1 MKEFSGKTFLIAGA
15 SSGIGKSAAEY
26 LTKELGANVVLV
38 ARREEVLQK
47 LASALPGNN
56 LAVAYDFMD
65 LEHVREIF
73 EQCEKAGIMLDGCI
87 YSAGIAPLFT
97 LKENETE
104 HMLETMTI
112 NALAFAEIG
121 KCLLNSG
128 CVKEGASVVAISS
141 IVSMVTTNRQSAY
154 AASKS
159 MLNTY
164 VKYFAKEALGKLRVN
179 AVLLGAVETELI
191 EKLREKS
198 ENFDEKMKKNYP
210 LGIIPVEKV
219 SKLIKYL
226 LSDDSSY
233 MTGSLVQ
240 MDGGFLVS

>member
-15 SSGIGKSAAEY
+15 SSGIGKKTAEY
-26 LTKELGANVVLV
+26 LTEELGANVVLV
-38 ARREEVLQK
+38 ARREDILREM
-47 LASALPGNN
+47 AAELPGNN

-65 LEHVREIF
+65 LDHVGTVFDE
-73 EQCEKAGIMLDGCI
+73 CEKAGIMLDGCI

-112 NALAFAEIG
+112 NALAFAEVG
-121 KCLLNSG
+121 KCLLNSC

-179 AVLLGAVETELI
+179 AVLPGIVETEMYQ
-191 EKLREKS
+191 KLREQS
-198 ENFDEKMKKNYP
+198 DNLDEKTKKNQP
-210 LGIIPVEKV
+210 LGIIPADRV
-219 SKLIKYL
+219 SKMAAFL
-226 LSDDSSY
+226 LSDSADY
-233 MTGSLVQ
+233 ITGSLFHV
-240 MDGGFLVS
+240 DGGFLLK

>member
-47 LASALPGNN
+47 LASSLPGNN

-65 LEHVREIF
+65 LEHVGGIF
-73 EQCEKAGIMLDGCI
+73 EECEKAGIMLDGCI

-112 NALAFAEIG
+112 NALAFAELG
-121 KCLLNSG
+121 KCLLNSC

-179 AVLLGAVETELI
+179 AVLPGIVETEMYQ
-191 EKLREKS
+191 KLREQS
-198 ENFDEKMKKNYP
+198 DNLDEKTKKNQP
-210 LGIIPVEKV
+210 LGIIPVDRV
-219 SKLIKYL
+219 SKMAAFL
-226 LSDDSSY
+226 LSDSADFI
-233 MTGSLVQ
+233 TGSLFQV
-240 MDGGFLVS
+240 DGGFLLK